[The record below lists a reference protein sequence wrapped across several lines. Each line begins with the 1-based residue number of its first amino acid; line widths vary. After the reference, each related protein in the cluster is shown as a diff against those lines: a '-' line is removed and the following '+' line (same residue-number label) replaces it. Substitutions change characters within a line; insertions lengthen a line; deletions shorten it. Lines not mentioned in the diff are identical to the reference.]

1 MRRLGAVLR
10 TALIVG
16 IVAQAQP
23 LAAPGQ
29 TMPPALPAPVSS
41 RIDRIALDELHAGR
55 TPGIAIGVVEDGR
68 LVYARGFGFAT
79 LSPHAPMTPDTEFY
93 AGGLTM
99 QFTAAAILLLEQD
112 GKLKLDD
119 PVSKYVPELKIA
131 SGVTIA
137 QLLTQTSGLPSYLG
151 TPGMTNVTRS
161 VKLADLLAAVDKMK
175 PAAPP
180 GTLYANNPLNY
191 LLAGLIVQRASGV
204 TLSDFLE
211 QRIFIPLVMD
221 HTFLA
226 GDNGISS
233 GHATGYTRAPGGF
246 VTAPSW
252 DPAWLGGDAGLVTTI
267 DDLAKWDIEMP
278 VLLRVDAVRTM
289 YTPGGGTGPTHYGM
303 GWVIDSRGGKEF
315 VWSNGQISGYRAMN
329 AQLPSRHLGVIVF
342 SNSDSL
348 HGSVTVPEAIGVR
361 VLDVLVPPS
370 YTRLDNTV
378 VTRAK
383 EWLIRLASKQLDRSE
398 LTASFSAY
406 LTDDLVA
413 RENFAALGRL
423 QMMVPIASST
433 ESNGDTLYEFLV
445 RYPRAQYHYDFEVA
459 PDGKIDGIA
468 LVS

>member
-1 MRRLGAVLR
+1 MRRFGAVLR

-29 TMPPALPAPVSS
+29 TMPALPPAVSD

-55 TPGIAIGVVEDGR
+55 TPGIAIGVVEDGQ

-79 LSPHAPMTPDTEFY
+79 LSPHAPMTADTEFY

-119 PVSKYVPELKIA
+119 PVSKYVPELKVA
-131 SGVTIA
+131 ANVTIE
-137 QLLTQTSGLPSYLG
+137 QLLTQTSGLPNYTG
-151 TPGMTNVTRS
+151 APGVPRDVTRS
-161 VKLADLLAAVDKMK
+161 VKLDDLFTAVDKLK
-175 PAAPP
+175 PWAPP
-180 GTLYANNPLNY
+180 GTAYSNNPLNY
-191 LLAGLIVQRASGV
+191 LLAGLIVQRTSGV

-211 QRIFIPLVMD
+211 QRIFIPLVMS

-226 GDNGISS
+226 GDNGISTS
-233 GHATGYTRAPGGF
+233 HATGYTRGAGGF
-246 VTAPSW
+246 AVAPSW
-252 DPAWLGGDAGLVTTI
+252 DPAWLGGAAGLVTTI

-289 YTPGGGTGPTHYGM
+289 YTAAGTVGPTHYGM

-315 VWSNGQISGYRAMN
+315 VWSNGQISGYRAVN
-329 AQLPSRHLGVIVF
+329 AQLPSQHVGVIVF
-342 SNSDSL
+342 SNSDAL
-348 HGSVTVPEAIGVR
+348 HGGVTVPEAVGTR
-361 VLDVLVPPS
+361 VLDVLTPPS
-370 YTRLDNTV
+370 YTRLDNSV

-383 EWLIRLASKQLDRSE
+383 EWLSRLASKQLDRSE
-398 LTASFSAY
+398 LTPTFSAY

-423 QMMVPIASST
+423 QVMVPISSST

-445 RYPRAQYHYDFEVA
+445 RYPHAQYRYNFEVA
-459 PDGKIDGIA
+459 PDGKIDGLG
-468 LVS
+468 LVT